1 MRIVILFILVW
12 MTMSSGCDIPS
23 DFSNVRISSIQN
35 ENEDNFNNII
45 LDGCV
50 INKYWKYK
58 NTQSEQSNRLFID
71 NNIKR
76 VILRFEFLMEKVK
89 KKEIININIDS
100 IITNGNGDTSIT
112 MNNFDISQI
121 EIIDAFIN
129 VECVN
134 NTNNFFTVKTQIS
147 LYNSYSKKA
156 YDFDIEMIKLCNC
169 SIKDSLD
176 LSHFI
181 LLIIIAGIIVASV
194 LSYFTSKFEETIRG
208 KYPEIRNPENL
219 SIISVI
225 IAIVFWFFYITDIL
239 HIWINI
245 TIFFV
250 ITISVE
256 MIFEAILKTFPIKAQ
271 LYNRTLEIDFLGSIT
286 MYFLLCLTL
295 GMISFLLWICTNNW
309 IICAFIAI
317 SISIETI
324 RIFKFTSFK
333 FILTLSLVIWIYDWY
348 RVFTQDIFYNEH
360 SRLINHFPNFFPIYI
375 SFPQIRYT
383 IIREYIPVPISN
395 VIMPGILINFFFRFD
410 KNTNPYYYYFKLSSI
425 GFLIGLLI
433 KFIIFSYWHLFF
445 PSLFIVLPFT
455 IIPPLFLSYKRE
467 ELAQMFEGFKSNVF
481 AEKEPVNIKQ
491 ETISSLGVYSN
502 NHLEMKLV
510 E

>member
-58 NTQSEQSNRLFID
+58 NTQSEQSHRLFID

-134 NTNNFFTVKTQIS
+134 NTNNFFTVRTQIS

-194 LSYFTSKFEETIRG
+194 LSYFTSKF
-208 KYPEIRNPENL
+208 
-219 SIISVI
+219 
-225 IAIVFWFFYITDIL
+225 
-239 HIWINI
+239 
-245 TIFFV
+245 
-250 ITISVE
+250 
-256 MIFEAILKTFPIKAQ
+256 
-271 LYNRTLEIDFLGSIT
+271 
-286 MYFLLCLTL
+286 
-295 GMISFLLWICTNNW
+295 
-309 IICAFIAI
+309 
-317 SISIETI
+317 
-324 RIFKFTSFK
+324 
-333 FILTLSLVIWIYDWY
+333 
-348 RVFTQDIFYNEH
+348 
-360 SRLINHFPNFFPIYI
+360 
-375 SFPQIRYT
+375 
-383 IIREYIPVPISN
+383 
-395 VIMPGILINFFFRFD
+395 
-410 KNTNPYYYYFKLSSI
+410 
-425 GFLIGLLI
+425 
-433 KFIIFSYWHLFF
+433 
-445 PSLFIVLPFT
+445 
-455 IIPPLFLSYKRE
+455 
-467 ELAQMFEGFKSNVF
+467 
-481 AEKEPVNIKQ
+481 
-491 ETISSLGVYSN
+491 
-502 NHLEMKLV
+502 
-510 E
+510 

>member
-134 NTNNFFTVKTQIS
+134 NTNNFFTVRTQIS

-194 LSYFTSKFEETIRG
+194 LSYFTSKFEETILG

-219 SIISVI
+219 SITSVI

-256 MIFEAILKTFPIKAQ
+256 MIFEAILKTFPIM
-271 LYNRTLEIDFLGSIT
+271 LN
-286 MYFLLCLTL
+286 
-295 GMISFLLWICTNNW
+295 
-309 IICAFIAI
+309 
-317 SISIETI
+317 I
-324 RIFKFTSFK
+324 R
-333 FILTLSLVIWIYDWY
+333 
-348 RVFTQDIFYNEH
+348 NA
-360 SRLINHFPNFFPIYI
+360 
-375 SFPQIRYT
+375 
-383 IIREYIPVPISN
+383 
-395 VIMPGILINFFFRFD
+395 
-410 KNTNPYYYYFKLSSI
+410 
-425 GFLIGLLI
+425 
-433 KFIIFSYWHLFF
+433 IFSIMDMH
-445 PSLFIVLPFT
+445 
-455 IIPPLFLSYKRE
+455 
-467 ELAQMFEGFKSNVF
+467 
-481 AEKEPVNIKQ
+481 
-491 ETISSLGVYSN
+491 
-502 NHLEMKLV
+502 
-510 E
+510 